1 MSCRKLPQQMIG
13 MILVLLLL
21 VGCGAPAAI
30 PVLTGQ
36 PAQPTGQAG
45 LFKFIRTIQV
55 TPDASFQTGSF
66 ARINYVPASDRF
78 VVTFGTKLSTQP
90 GNCQGAGYAYKEY
103 STDMQET
110 GKSGSLILYSDACE
124 AGDSGSVMVDNTYYL
139 VSIPQVPG
147 YPHGWRLIKFD
158 AVSWATLA
166 ETIVS
171 LKAPNEGELDPCV
184 AYANGQLDVSDQY
197 NPSGIWQ
204 EGAAS
209 HHHFFSTA
217 LQPLGDEKILTDTP
231 HISGSSMIYVDGVY
245 YIITANG
252 YAGDL
257 VVVKYD
263 QQWKYLGVKK
273 LIKQANWSQGVV
285 FDGQRFYVTYLDTSQ
300 RTEPGFFPVYLNVHL
315 AAFDR
320 DWNLLEDV
328 AVTNY
333 APSDYKQPGRPW
345 VILHGNRLYVS
356 YDMDTVDPVTHEEQ
370 KKWQA
375 YVSIYELTQG
385 P

>member
-1 MSCRKLPQQMIG
+1 M
-13 MILVLLLL
+13 
-21 VGCGAPAAI
+21 VGCSAPAST

-55 TPDASFQTGSF
+55 TPDSNFLTGSF

-103 STDMQET
+103 TTDMQET

-124 AGDSGSVMVDNTYYL
+124 AGDSASVMVDNTYYL

-245 YIITANG
+245 YIITAND

-263 QQWKYLGVKK
+263 QDWKYLGVKK

-285 FDGQRFYVTYLDTSQ
+285 FDGQRFYVSYLDTSQ
-300 RTEPGFFPVYLNVHL
+300 RTEPGLFPVYPNVHL

-320 DWNLLEDV
+320 NWNLLEDV

>member
-1 MSCRKLPQQMIG
+1 VSYRKLPQPMIG

-21 VGCGAPAAI
+21 AGCSAPAST

-36 PAQPTGQAG
+36 AG
-45 LFKFIRTIQV
+45 FFKFIRTIQV
-55 TPDASFQTGSF
+55 TPDSNFLTGSF

-103 STDMQET
+103 TTDMQET

-124 AGDSGSVMVDNTYYL
+124 AGDSASVMVDNTYYL

-245 YIITANG
+245 YIITAND

-285 FDGQRFYVTYLDTSQ
+285 FDGQRFYVSYLDTSQ
-300 RTEPGFFPVYLNVHL
+300 RTEPGFSPVYLNVHL

-320 DWNLLEDV
+320 NWNLLEDV